1 MFPLAWLTAVALA
14 AAYAYSL
21 PANPGPDWRC
31 GAVWHAT
38 RPVYDPLPAK
48 VPLGGPLDWLADAS
62 AGVGVGTQTSK
73 TNVPADVAAALDAV
87 REWDRWGTPAAQY
100 LLVTQHGGAGVVAYE
115 GACTAPYGVVLDMDA
130 YEAYLA
136 AKEADP
142 AWAPTM
148 PAT

>member
-14 AAYAYSL
+14 TAYAYSL
-21 PANPGPDWRC
+21 PPNPGPDWRC

-38 RPVYDPLPAK
+38 RPAYDPLPAK
-48 VPLGGPLDWLADAS
+48 VPLGGPLNWSTAVDDFKL
-62 AGVGVGTQTSK
+62 
-73 TNVPADVAAALDAV
+73 NIPADVAAALAAV
-87 REWDRWGTPAAQY
+87 REWDRWGTPTAQY
-100 LLVTQHGGAGVVAYE
+100 LLVTQHGGAAVVAYE
-115 GACTAPYGVVLDMDA
+115 GACTAPYGVILDMDA

-142 AWAPTM
+142 SWAPTM